1 MITYYFRTVK
11 DQSLQT
17 LEQSRSGVWAHVVAP
32 TETELTTLEQTYA
45 LDEGV
50 MEDVTDFYEVP
61 RLEINDGVVYLFT
74 RYPLSSINEDTNTA
88 PILFVL
94 GPSYVVTIAQYD
106 VPPIDALLAGD
117 EPTYT
122 TQKSKLFLQL
132 MDAVTTAF
140 DKELLRL
147 RKQVHKDRIRLRS
160 IGTRDIERLVV
171 NETKLNSMVDAL
183 VPTNAALQKILKS
196 NYITFY
202 TEDREMVEDVVIAND
217 QVVNSARSVLKTIQ
231 NIRSA
236 TEAIMS
242 SRLNNALRILT
253 VLTIMLTIPLVIP
266 SIYGMNVPLPAQDEP
281 YIFSVIVGVNLL
293 FMLTLAIVL
302 RKNNWF

>member
-1 MITYYFRTVK
+1 MITHYFRTVK
-11 DQSLQT
+11 DQELQV
-17 LEQSRSGVWAHVVAP
+17 LDSSRSGVWSHVVAP
-32 TETELTTLEQTYA
+32 SPDELSQLEQA
-45 LDEGV
+45 FSLDDGV
-50 MEDVTDFYEVP
+50 LEDISDFYEVP
-61 RLEINDGVVYLFT
+61 RLETTGGVVYLFT
-74 RYPLSSINEDTNTA
+74 RYPLNTIQDDVNTA

-94 GPSYVVTIAQYD
+94 GPSFVVTIAQHE
-106 VPPIDALLAGD
+106 VPPIDRLLAGS
-117 EPTYT
+117 ESIYT

-147 RKQVHKDRIRLRS
+147 RKQVYKDRVRLRS

-183 VPTNAALQKILKS
+183 VPTNTALQKILTS
-196 NYITFY
+196 NFIPLYDD
-202 TEDREMVEDVVIAND
+202 DREMVEDVVIAND

-253 VLTIMLTIPLVIP
+253 VLTIILTVPLVLP
-266 SIYGMNVPLPAQDEP
+266 SLYGMNVSLPGQETAHA
-281 YIFSVIVGVNLL
+281 FWVIVGVNLL
-293 FMLTLAIVL
+293 LMIALAWFL
-302 RKNNWF
+302 RKNHWF

>member
-202 TEDREMVEDVVIAND
+202 TEDREMVEDEVIAND

-242 SRLNNALRILT
+242 SRLT
-253 VLTIMLTIPLVIP
+253 MH
-266 SIYGMNVPLPAQDEP
+266 
-281 YIFSVIVGVNLL
+281 
-293 FMLTLAIVL
+293 
-302 RKNNWF
+302 

>member
-11 DQSLQT
+11 DQALQE
-17 LEQSRSGVWAHVVAP
+17 LEQSRSGVWAHVVSP
-32 TETELTTLEQTYA
+32 TAEELAGLEHTFN
-45 LDEGV
+45 LDDGV
-50 MEDVTDFYEVP
+50 LEDITDFYEVP
-61 RLEINDGVVYLFT
+61 RLETSGGVVYLFT
-74 RYPLSSINEDTNTA
+74 RYPLNAIPDDVNTA
-88 PILFVL
+88 PILFIL
-94 GPSYVVTIAQYD
+94 GPSFVVTIAQYE
-106 VPPIDALLAGD
+106 VPPIETLLSGA
-117 EPTYT
+117 EPIYT

-147 RKQVHKDRIRLRS
+147 RKQVYKDRVRLRS

-183 VPTNAALQKILKS
+183 VPTNAALQKILTS
-196 NYITFY
+196 NFIPLYAD
-202 TEDREMVEDVVIAND
+202 DREMVEDVVIAND

-253 VLTIMLTIPLVIP
+253 VLTILLTIPLVLP
-266 SIYGMNVPLPAQDEP
+266 SIYGMNVPLPGQDDP
-281 YIFSVIVGVNLL
+281 YTFLVIVAINLL
-293 FMLTLAIVL
+293 FMGTLAFVL
-302 RKNNWF
+302 RRNNWF

>member
-11 DQSLQT
+11 DHALQV
-17 LEQSRSGVWAHVVAP
+17 LERSRSGVWAHVVAP
-32 TETELTTLEQTYA
+32 TPSELAELVQTFDLDDGVLE
-45 LDEGV
+45 DI
-50 MEDVTDFYEVP
+50 TDFYEVP
-61 RLEINDGVVYLFT
+61 RLETSGGVVYLFT
-74 RYPLSSINEDTNTA
+74 RYPLNSIQDDVNTA
-88 PILFVL
+88 PILFIL
-94 GPSYVVTIAQYD
+94 GPSFVVTIAQYE
-106 VPPIDALLAGD
+106 VPPIDRLLQAAD
-117 EPTYT
+117 PIYT

-147 RKQVHKDRIRLRS
+147 RKQVHKDRVRLRS
-160 IGTRDIERLVV
+160 IGTRDIERLVM

-183 VPTNAALQKILKS
+183 VPTNTSLQKILAS
-196 NYITFY
+196 NYIVLY
-202 TEDREMVEDVVIAND
+202 ADDREMVEDVVIAND

-253 VLTIMLTIPLVIP
+253 VLTIILTIPLVLP
-266 SIYGMNVPLPAQDEP
+266 SLYGMNVVLPGQDAP
-281 YIFSVIVGVNLL
+281 YTFAIIVGVNLL
-293 FMLTLAIVL
+293 LMATLAVIL
-302 RKNNWF
+302 RKSNWF